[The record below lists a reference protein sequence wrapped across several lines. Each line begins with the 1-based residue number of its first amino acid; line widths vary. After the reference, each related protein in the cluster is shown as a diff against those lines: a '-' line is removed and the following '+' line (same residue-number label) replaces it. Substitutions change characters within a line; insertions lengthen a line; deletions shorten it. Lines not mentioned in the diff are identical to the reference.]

1 MMSCVSND
9 VHCVSLS
16 PCLSLRLDG
25 RVCRCVRGLLA
36 GLEVADFFE
45 RGEHVDCM
53 LLDIRMP
60 GKTGLEALQE
70 ARVKPV
76 YPVFAVTGHVDTEAQ
91 EEFRCVQV
99 GLLQ

>member
-1 MMSCVSND
+1 MWCV
-9 VHCVSLS
+9 
-16 PCLSLRLDG
+16 
-25 RVCRCVRGLLA
+25 VCRRCVHGPLA

-91 EEFRCVQV
+91 EEFRCVLV